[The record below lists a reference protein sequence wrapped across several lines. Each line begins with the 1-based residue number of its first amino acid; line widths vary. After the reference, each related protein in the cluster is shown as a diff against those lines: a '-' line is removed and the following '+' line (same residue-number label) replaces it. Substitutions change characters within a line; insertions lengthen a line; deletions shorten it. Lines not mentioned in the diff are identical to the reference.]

1 MYVGVIVAGGGNKP
15 VHFSPTETLPGP
27 PATPNTVSD
36 HYKRI
41 FLVKYDTN
49 GQFVWKRAPQGDVT
63 ENNSSSSLI
72 DIVIDSNDNIH
83 FIAGLLYG
91 THLNN
96 TVTVPSQYNTISNPS
111 AGKITHRYKYYLVR
125 YNSNGQ
131 LLGSLEL
138 PFDYSSQLIQQ
149 STTFKFDET
158 LNRYYMAGFRWEVY
172 PDDYLTYPLNYQ
184 LSYAGT
190 AFTKVSYILA
200 INAGN
205 GNEIWR
211 REIDGSLDGNSI
223 NDLVLDNANG
233 DIYIGGKINR
243 KSGTDIKIINSK
255 NPTLNPYA
263 FSLSVNGNMPFIAK
277 LNSSGT
283 VQWARTPS
291 GYNLPTADTR
301 QYYGYGLALRN
312 NANEVAFATMG
323 SNTIWDGFSIN
334 RPPNHNSDPLLMR
347 FNKQTGTVVGM
358 HDIQGSAGKN
368 HLLTAVAVDND
379 GNYVVGGGYQGN
391 LFTGGGS
398 VGLLGAIGKYDF
410 FVAKL
415 GASTCGTS
423 VSTKEFNT
431 LNVNIYPNPTTDI
444 VNIETQETL
453 QNYEVYNVLGQQI
466 QQGNFNSNHQISLHG
481 ATTGTYFIKITTT
494 QGSTATVKVVKK

>member
-1 MYVGVIVAGGGNKP
+1 MGVTLSPNGSKP
-15 VHFSPTETLPGP
+15 AHFSPNEALPGP

-36 HYKRI
+36 YYKTT
-41 FLVKYDTN
+41 FLVKYDSN
-49 GQFVWKRAPQGDVT
+49 GQFIWKRALQGDVAAD
-63 ENNSSSSLI
+63 NSESWI
-72 DIVIDSNDNIH
+72 YDVITDSNDNIH
-83 FIAGLLYG
+83 FIVGLLYG

-96 TVTVPSQYNTISNPS
+96 TVTVPSQYNIISNPS
-111 AGKITHRYKYYLVR
+111 TGTRTHRFKYYLVR
-125 YNSNGQ
+125 YNSSGQ
-131 LLGSLEL
+131 LLGSMEL
-138 PFDYSSQLIQQ
+138 PLDYGAILAQP
-149 STTFKFDET
+149 STTFKFDEAR
-158 LNRYYMAGFRWEVY
+158 NRYYMAGFRWEVY
-172 PDDYLTYPLNYQ
+172 PNDYITYPLNYQ
-184 LSYAGT
+184 LSYQGT
-190 AFTKVSYILA
+190 AFTKISYILA

-255 NPTLNPYA
+255 NPTNNPYA

-291 GYNLPTADTR
+291 GYNLPIADTR

-334 RPPNHNSDPLLMR
+334 RPQGHESDPMLMR
-347 FNKQTGTVVGM
+347 FNKQTGAVIGM

-379 GNYVVGGGYQGN
+379 GNYVVGGGYQGS
-391 LFTGGGS
+391 LFTSGGTVSPLGS
-398 VGLLGAIGKYDF
+398 IGYYDF

-415 GASTCGTS
+415 GASTCGTA
-423 VSTKEFNT
+423 VSTDKFN
-431 LNVNIYPNPTTDI
+431 NIKVKVYPNPTTDI

-466 QQGNFNSNHQISLHG
+466 QQGNFNSNNQINLHG
-481 ATTGTYFIKITTT
+481 ATTGTYFIKVTTT
-494 QGSTATVKVVKK
+494 QGSTATVKVLKK